1 MASIDYKAPY
11 EQSLIENE
19 KVKDENEKLKQEDIA
34 TTKWVIDTL
43 KATGEWTIEDDDVI
57 DTLEA
62 HSDSVT
68 SLAIYNDRLYS
79 ASDSVQGVGIKVW
92 SIYQ

>member
-1 MASIDYKAPY
+1 MASIDYKALY